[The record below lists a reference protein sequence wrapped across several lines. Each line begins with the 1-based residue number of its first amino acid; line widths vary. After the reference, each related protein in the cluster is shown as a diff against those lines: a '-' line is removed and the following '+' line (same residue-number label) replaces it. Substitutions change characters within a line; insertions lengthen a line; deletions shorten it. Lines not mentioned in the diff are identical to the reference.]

1 MLFQTQSFL
10 LIFLPVTLVLFYAAA
25 ERPAAREW
33 VIVIASV
40 LFYGAWDARFV
51 PLLIGQTLLTWG
63 MAGLALKTGR
73 MGILTLGIALNLIVL
88 AFFKYAGFAVE
99 TVEALLGIALPRHDI
114 ALPIGISFITFELIS
129 YLIDVKRG
137 EVGLHRFRAF
147 CLYTFFFPHL
157 VAGPIVRHNELI
169 PQLAASPLRPGVAE
183 RMGRGLSLLILGLGQ
198 KVFLADRLA
207 KIADPVFAP
216 GAQPGFGAAWEGA
229 LAFSLQLFF
238 DFAAYTDMALG
249 IALMFGIT
257 LPRNFDTPYRALDL
271 RDFWRR
277 WHMTLSR
284 WIRDYLYIPLGGNRH
299 GTGRYI
305 AATMIA
311 MTLCGLWH
319 GAAWTFVVW
328 GAMHGAGL
336 LVVHLWQGAGGRMP
350 APMAWLVTMMFVL
363 VGWVLFRAP
372 DFAHAGQVLAAM
384 VHPAAVS
391 LTLKKL
397 PWLLLLAAALSVVRP
412 TAAEF
417 AERRLIANWPVA
429 VALAGLAVAAILDV
443 GEGKPV
449 SFIYFQF

>member
-10 LIFLPVTLVLFYAAA
+10 LAFLPVTLALYYAAA
-25 ERPAAREW
+25 RRPAAREW

-51 PLLIGQTLLTWG
+51 PLLIGQTGLTWLA
-63 MAGLALKTGR
+63 AGAALRTGNR
-73 MGILTLGIALNLIVL
+73 AFLTLGIIANLTLLAL
-88 AFFKYAGFAVE
+88 FKYAGFLVE
-99 TVEALLGIALPRHDI
+99 SVEALTGIGLPRHDI

-129 YLIDVKRG
+129 YLVDVRRG

-169 PQLAASPLRPGVAE
+169 PQLAADPLREGVAE

-207 KIADPVFAP
+207 QIADPVFAP
-216 GAQPGFGAAWEGA
+216 GAALGFGAAWTGA

-238 DFAAYTDMALG
+238 DFAAYTDMAIG
-249 IALMFGIT
+249 IALMFGIV
-257 LPRNFDTPYRALDL
+257 LPRNFDTPYRAHDL

-284 WIRDYLYIPLGGNRH
+284 WIRDYLYIPLGGSRH
-299 GTGRYI
+299 GTARMLL
-305 AATMIA
+305 ASMVA

-328 GAMHGAGL
+328 GTMHGAGL
-336 LVVHLWQGAGGRMP
+336 LIVHGWQHLGGRLP
-350 APMAWLVTMMFVL
+350 APLAWLVTMAFVL

-372 DFAHAGQVLAAM
+372 DFAMAGRFLAAM
-384 VHPAAVS
+384 VQPEAIG
-391 LTLKKL
+391 LTLKGA
-397 PWLLLLAAALSVVRP
+397 PWLIAIAAVLSVVRP

-417 AERRLIANWPVA
+417 SERRLVANWPVM
-429 VALAGLAVAAILDV
+429 VALGALAVAAILDV

-449 SFIYFQF
+449 TFIYFQF